1 MKKVTLELIY
11 ESLLALTTRINHLE
25 ERMDNRFEKVDKR
38 FEKMEKRFDKL
49 EEKFDNLD
57 KNHSV
62 TKERI
67 TQTEEDLKGTM
78 DYMINLIPD
87 LATKEHLNRLA
98 KLNNLK
104 LS

>member
-25 ERMDNRFEKVDKR
+25 ERMDKR
-38 FEKMEKRFDKL
+38 FEKMGERFDKL

-62 TKERI
+62 TKERV
-67 TQTEEDLKGTM
+67 TKTEDDLKGTM

-87 LATKEHLNRLA
+87 LATKDTISRLA

-104 LS
+104 IS